1 MNCSKCGA
9 ALAGAAFCAACG
21 TPANVV
27 ASNPTP
33 AAPTDFQVPP
43 MPYGAPAA
51 KTNGMAIAALV
62 TSLAGSFCGVGFL
75 GLVFGLI
82 ALNQIKKSD
91 GAETGKG
98 MAIAGVI
105 IGGLNALAVIYLFAM
120 FSAVSIGGP
129 DGF

>member
-1 MNCSKCGA
+1 M
-9 ALAGAAFCAACG
+9 
-21 TPANVV
+21 T
-27 ASNPTP
+27 
-33 AAPTDFQVPP
+33 
-43 MPYGAPAA
+43 YGAPAA

-82 ALNQIKKSD
+82 ALKQIKKSN

-105 IGGLNALAVIYLFAM
+105 IGGLTVLAIIYIFAM

>member
-21 TPANVV
+21 TPANAVN
-27 ASNPTP
+27 ATTPT
-33 AAPTDFQVPP
+33 APTNYQVPP
-43 MPYGAPAA
+43 MPYGAPVA

-62 TSLAGSFCGVGFL
+62 TSLAGSFCGLGFL

-82 ALNQIKKSD
+82 SLNQIKKSN

-98 MAIAGVI
+98 MALTGVI
-105 IGGLNALAVIYLFAM
+105 IGGLTVLAIIYLFAM
-120 FSAVSIGGP
+120 FSVISIGGP
-129 DGF
+129 DGL